1 MAEALAK
8 LKDGKMRNCNT
19 GDNDGLLAVALL
31 EALATGARLDVG
43 QYTESNYSPTN
54 YTAGDGSPGDHIV
67 DDHLGGI
74 DNALGNLASS
84 PHALGGSAH
93 SADSL
98 ANLNAKVTGGNL
110 DFDSASRPPSA
121 HDLDSHA
128 SCTIA
133 QLSADLTDGTL
144 IDTGDSRLTDSR
156 NPDGS
161 ASGDL
166 SGTYPGPEVAKIRG
180 YAVQDHAPLDGEVLK
195 WVNGNSQ
202 YEPASSGGAPE
213 AHDLDSHL
221 SCTIAELSADLTDA
235 TLIDTA
241 DTRIPVQGE
250 NDALVGTSGTPSS
263 SNKYVTNADSRNT
276 NSRAPTGIAT
286 GDLGVNYPGP
296 TVQKIQGRSVQ
307 STAPTTKDILQWS
320 GAAWNHVQGV
330 APNYDSGWFQV
341 NYNTLNYVSK
351 THSIGTQPRQI
362 QLFVSATNGGTAY
375 LSGWS
380 WIWGVEGSA
389 RGCIVR
395 DITSTTLRVAVG
407 SHSGSGVLDTYGQG
421 GTRVTLGAGW
431 ARVYCWK

>member
-133 QLSADLTDGTL
+133 QLSADL
-144 IDTGDSRLTDSR
+144 
-156 NPDGS
+156 
-161 ASGDL
+161 
-166 SGTYPGPEVAKIRG
+166 KIGR
-180 YAVQDHAPLDGEVLK
+180 
-195 WVNGNSQ
+195 
-202 YEPASSGGAPE
+202 
-213 AHDLDSHL
+213 AH
-221 SCTIAELSADLTDA
+221 
-235 TLIDTA
+235 
-241 DTRIPVQGE
+241 V
-250 NDALVGTSGTPSS
+250 
-263 SNKYVTNADSRNT
+263 
-276 NSRAPTGIAT
+276 
-286 GDLGVNYPGP
+286 
-296 TVQKIQGRSVQ
+296 
-307 STAPTTKDILQWS
+307 
-320 GAAWNHVQGV
+320 
-330 APNYDSGWFQV
+330 
-341 NYNTLNYVSK
+341 
-351 THSIGTQPRQI
+351 
-362 QLFVSATNGGTAY
+362 
-375 LSGWS
+375 
-380 WIWGVEGSA
+380 
-389 RGCIVR
+389 
-395 DITSTTLRVAVG
+395 
-407 SHSGSGVLDTYGQG
+407 
-421 GTRVTLGAGW
+421 
-431 ARVYCWK
+431 